1 MFVGDGRQ
9 AIVAALNL
17 AAAAKIREDDLA
29 TAESLLTR
37 ADVLLRE
44 ARGKAGSMDPPGVHE
59 TNGMQRL
66 QAVTLNNTACVH
78 RRAGRLDQAMCCLHE
93 ALSADAVLRKRSR
106 EQRRSEGGGGAEG
119 KIGANASALLLN
131 LSTVLAVLGRWGEAR
146 ERAKEAV
153 ECVWS
158 FETHWQSPH
167 EKMYVAVAGYHN
179 LALAQRA
186 LGEHELAALSISL
199 SLSASK
205 HFFGDRG
212 SLSKLVSPLLG
223 HFLSDNAR

>member
-1 MFVGDGRQ
+1 MIRFDHGRQ

-17 AAAAKIREDDLA
+17 AGAAKIREDDLA
-29 TAESLLTR
+29 TAEVLLVR
-37 ADVLLRE
+37 AEVLLRE
-44 ARGKAGSMDPPGVHE
+44 SRGKVGGVDPGVHE
-59 TNGMQRL
+59 TTGMQRL

-78 RRAGRLDQAMCCLHE
+78 RRAGRLDQAMRCLDD
-93 ALSADAVLRKRSR
+93 ALSADAMLRKRSR
-106 EQRRSEGGGGAEG
+106 AQRRSERGGGAEG

-131 LSTVLAVLGRWGEAR
+131 LSTVLAVLGRWDEAR
-146 ERAKEAV
+146 ARAQEAV

-167 EKMYVAVAGYHN
+167 ERMYAAVAGYHN

-186 LGEHELAALSISL
+186 LGEHELAALAMSL

-212 SLSKLVSPLLG
+212 SLSRLVSAFPVSVFG
-223 HFLSDNAR
+223 